1 VDVDPVVVE
10 CDAHG
15 SVPDVEPDVVEPVV
29 VVPDAEPDV
38 VVPDVVPE
46 AARARAAAW

>member
-15 SVPDVEPDVVEPVV
+15 SVPDVEPEVVEPDVA
-29 VVPDAEPDV
+29 VPDVEPDV
-38 VVPDVVPE
+38 VVPDVVWE
-46 AARARAAAW
+46 AVRATAAAW